1 MFSEVPSIAKLAG
14 TNFENFVAIFDEFC
28 NIFSLSFEIGP
39 IEGVVA
45 GDSHVDIAT
54 TARVDVIIEK
64 IGFSVVFCDV
74 LLFGAVREEGV
85 EIVIFFDDGEALVE
99 FGFLIEFC
107 FIHMV
112 IIIDKREN
120 L

>member
-1 MFSEVPSIAKLAG
+1 MFSEVSCITKLAG
-14 TNFENFVAIFDEFC
+14 TNLEDFVATFDEFC
-28 NIFSLSFEIGP
+28 NILSLFFEIGS

-54 TARVDVIIEK
+54 TAGVDVIIEE

-74 LLFGAVREEGV
+74 LLFGAVCEEGV
-85 EIVIFFDDGEALVE
+85 EIVIFFDNGEALVE
-99 FGFLIEFC
+99 FGFLIEFW

>member
-1 MFSEVPSIAKLAG
+1 MFSEVPSITELTG
-14 TNFENFVAIFDEFC
+14 TNLENFVATFDEFC
-28 NIFSLSFEIGP
+28 DILSLSYEIGS

-45 GDSHVDIAT
+45 GDSHVDVAT
-54 TARVDVIIEK
+54 TARVDVIIEE
-64 IGFSVVFCDV
+64 IGLSVVFCDV
-74 LLFGAVREEGV
+74 LLFGAMCEEGV

-99 FGFLIEFC
+99 FGFLIEFW

>member
-1 MFSEVPSIAKLAG
+1 MFSEVPSITELTG
-14 TNFENFVAIFDEFC
+14 TNLENFVATFDEFC
-28 NIFSLSFEIGP
+28 DILSLSYEIGS

-45 GDSHVDIAT
+45 GDSHVDVAT
-54 TARVDVIIEK
+54 TARVDVIIEE
-64 IGFSVVFCDV
+64 IGLSVVFCDV

-85 EIVIFFDDGEALVE
+85 EIVIFFDNGEALVE
-99 FGFLIEFC
+99 FGFLIEFW

>member
-1 MFSEVPSIAKLAG
+1 MFSKVPSIAELTGA
-14 TNFENFVAIFDEFC
+14 NLENFVATFDEFC
-28 NIFSLSFEIGP
+28 DIFSLFFEVGS

-45 GDSHVDIAT
+45 GDSHMNIT
-54 TARVDVIIEK
+54 TAARVDVIIEK
-64 IGFSVVFCDV
+64 IGLSVVFCDV

-85 EIVIFFDDGEALVE
+85 EIVIFFDNGEALVE
-99 FGFLIEFC
+99 FGFLIEFW

>member
-1 MFSEVPSIAKLAG
+1 MFSEVSSVTELAG
-14 TNFENFVAIFDEFC
+14 TNFENFVAAFDEFC
-28 NIFSLSFEIGP
+28 DIFSLSFEVGS

-45 GDSHVDIAT
+45 RDGHVDIAT
-54 TARVDVIIEK
+54 AARVDVIIEE
-64 IGFSVVFCDV
+64 IGLSVVFCDI
-74 LLFGAVREEGV
+74 LLFGTVCEEGV

-99 FGFLIEFC
+99 FGFLIEFW
-107 FIHMV
+107 FIHIV